1 MKIRLLIVLL
11 ILTFM
16 SVGCSQTVTDSDK
29 NDPIT
34 GFAWEIIN
42 RDIENLES
50 NPAVN
55 IIDSKITR
63 LELVETFDALAGNP
77 IQVYALEYRLLPGI

>member
-1 MKIRLLIVLL
+1 MKTRLLIVILILALL
-11 ILTFM
+11 IA
-16 SVGCSQTVTDSDK
+16 GCSKAATDSYEK
-29 NDPIT
+29 DPIT

-50 NPAVN
+50 NPAVK

-63 LELVETFDALAGNP
+63 LELLETF
-77 IQVYALEYRLLPGI
+77 